1 LTSVDDDWKQF
12 PVAECYELDALCDRF
27 EFAFAVDADTRIE
40 QFAVGLPQPQQRL
53 IVRELVQLEIEQ
65 RRTRGESPAPDE
77 YAARFPQW
85 AEEIRGL
92 ATQSIADLD
101 GARIAILDTID
112 QNSGFSNDTKTSGI
126 DLHTLWRD
134 QWQASWD
141 AIRHA
146 DLPTDGVLGHYRL
159 QSVIGRGGMGLVV
172 RAHDTKLTRDVAIKI
187 LAIAISQDD
196 TVHERFLRE
205 ARAVAVSRHNHV
217 VTIYAV
223 EEVDRIPFLVM
234 ELVEGTTL
242 DEYLRENGKP
252 TASEIASL
260 AYQMAQGLAAAH
272 KQSLIHRDL
281 KPANILLE
289 KIDPHVN
296 GLQPLSTWLVKITD
310 FGLARVAAEV
320 RLTSSG
326 LIAGTPQYMSP
337 EQANGQEIDM
347 RSDLFSLGSVM
358 YAMCAGQAAF
368 QADSALGI
376 LRQVA
381 EKPPRSLREVSP
393 QMPAWLI
400 EIIEKLM
407 AKSPDERFQ
416 SAAVVAELLS
426 VQVHELQFGRSSTD
440 LATNGKVAVDR
451 APTGDRTRVRS
462 RTARLLVLAIAGVA
476 IGVLGIAM
484 FFRHDGTQGVT
495 ENRAPQVDQAD
506 VTAGS
511 EASDKQ
517 SWYASPTDAPPPAI
531 ASYDAEQAI
540 YHQVEWANYLNV
552 PVEIT
557 NSLGMKFRVIPPGEF
572 LMGSS
577 EEEIAKLLTQAEE
590 QGLRRWYT
598 DRIRFEG
605 AQHHVTLTKPF
616 AMSIHEVTRGKFRQ
630 FVETTGY
637 ETDAEREGQGGSGW
651 KDGNMVVAPDFLWN
665 TPLGFD
671 AEQTDEHPV
680 VNVSWNDA
688 VAFCEWLSERE
699 EVTYRLPTEAEWEYA
714 CRAGSITRFTFGDD
728 ESQLE
733 SHAWYASI
741 GGINTN
747 PVGQKRSNTLG
758 LFDMHGNVFEWCEDK
773 YYAIYSDASAIDPT
787 LSIVA
792 GLFIDDTKQDRVWRG
807 GSFECHAS
815 EVRSTLRRCAPES
828 YRNAVIGFRLVRD
841 FHSVP

>member
-1 LTSVDDDWKQF
+1 MLCRVRLESLTYFISGQFLTACPRYCLPPISRHEVSQLHSFTTSERKLTSVDDDWKQF

-27 EFAFAVDADTRIE
+27 ELAFVENPATRIE

-65 RRTRGESPAPDE
+65 RRTRGESPVPDE
-77 YAARFPQW
+77 YATRFPQW
-85 AEEIRGL
+85 AEEIRAL
-92 ATQSIADLD
+92 AQHTIEDLERS
-101 GARIAILDTID
+101 RIATLDTID
-112 QNSGFSNDTKTSGI
+112 QKSGSDNDTKTSE
-126 DLHTLWRD
+126 DDWDARWRD

-205 ARAVAVSRHNHV
+205 ARAVAVIRHNHV

-223 EEVDRIPFLVM
+223 EEIGRIPFLVM

-242 DEYLRENGKP
+242 DEYLRENGKLA
-252 TASEIASL
+252 ASEIASL

-381 EKPPRSLREVSP
+381 EKPARSLREVSP
-393 QMPAWLI
+393 QTPVWLI
-400 EIIEKLM
+400 AIIEKLI

-416 SAAVVAELLS
+416 SAAEVAELLS
-426 VQVHELQFGRSSTD
+426 VQVHELQFGKSSTD
-440 LATNGKVAVDR
+440 LATNGKVAVDA
-451 APTGDRTRVRS
+451 APTGTRTRVRS
-462 RTARLLVLAIAGVA
+462 RTARLLALAIAGVA
-476 IGVLGIAM
+476 IGVFGIAM
-484 FFRHDGTQGVT
+484 FFRHDGF
-495 ENRAPQVDQAD
+495 EAD
-506 VTAGS
+506 VKQDWYDWSTGVPQEAAALLDATGQHKNSIAGLTTVTRTGGPAYN
-511 EASDKQ
+511 EALKFGGGS
-517 SWYASPTDAPPPAI
+517 APLTILNNGDFCTSTFTVEMYVRLDDEFADLTNGPKFWPLLDFY
-531 ASYDAEQAI
+531 SQDPLCGYRFQAFEKADDLGLSVKLFDG
-540 YHQVEWANYLNV
+540 QNGEWAVALSLDLQDWKHVAMAFDGTSVILYADGVELLN
-552 PVEIT
+552 E
-557 NSLGMKFRVIPPGEF
+557 RVPPGTYQPSTSNLKLGGAGLTIDEVRLF
-572 LMGSS
+572 NVARTAD
-577 EEEIAKLLTQAEE
+577 EIK
-590 QGLRRWYT
+590 GHMNRRISPQTPNLVAY
-598 DRIRFEG
+598 F
-605 AQHHVTLTKPF
+605 PF
-616 AMSIHEVTRGKFRQ
+616 
-630 FVETTGY
+630 
-637 ETDAEREGQGGSGW
+637 D
-651 KDGNMVVAPDFLWN
+651 
-665 TPLGFD
+665 
-671 AEQTDEHPV
+671 
-680 VNVSWNDA
+680 NVS
-688 VAFCEWLSERE
+688 
-699 EVTYRLPTEAEWEYA
+699 
-714 CRAGSITRFTFGDD
+714 G
-728 ESQLE
+728 
-733 SHAWYASI
+733 
-741 GGINTN
+741 
-747 PVGQKRSNTLG
+747 K
-758 LFDMHGNVFEWCEDK
+758 
-773 YYAIYSDASAIDPT
+773 
-787 LSIVA
+787 
-792 GLFIDDTKQDRVWRG
+792 
-807 GSFECHAS
+807 
-815 EVRSTLRRCAPES
+815 
-828 YRNAVIGFRLVRD
+828 
-841 FHSVP
+841 